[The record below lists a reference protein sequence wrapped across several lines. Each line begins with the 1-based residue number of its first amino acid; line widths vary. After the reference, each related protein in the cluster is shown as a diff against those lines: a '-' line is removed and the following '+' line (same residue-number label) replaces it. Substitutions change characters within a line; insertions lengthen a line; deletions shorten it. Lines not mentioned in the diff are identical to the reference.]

1 MDLAVKEMKGGNHNS
16 ACFAADKAE
25 SLIMRMID
33 IANITRNDKS
43 VPDRWTIN
51 GMLKLWILCQTP
63 QRAENYYRCI
73 ESLYGATQWQN
84 LRWNPIHLRYLLSA
98 WANKGSDST
107 IFCAQQAEKILRE
120 MQQKYEESHDVGFS
134 PRVTHISLV
143 ISAWVRTNHSELVAK
158 CLSLF
163 DEAMAAYGAGN
174 IQARPDTTLYG
185 SVLKAFSRVGDGQ
198 GAMDFLEI
206 MKNDYFNNSNHS
218 AKPNIGIF
226 NMVLLSWL
234 RSKDAKAP
242 RRALHVFETMQAS
255 NIKEKL
261 GIEPDFRTFS
271 ILCEILET
279 TKGQGFE
286 DRYSYFVEQR
296 NRLGN
301 TTGVSQLNRYS
312 KPI

>member
-1 MDLAVKEMKGGNHNS
+1 MDVAVKEMKGGNHNS
-16 ACFAADKAE
+16 ACVAADKAE
-25 SLIMRMID
+25 NLIMRMID
-33 IANITRNDKS
+33 IANITRNKNS
-43 VPDRWTIN
+43 VPDRRTIN
-51 GMLKLWILCQTP
+51 DMLKLWILCRAP

-73 ESLYGATQWQN
+73 ESLYGVTQWHN

-98 WANKGSDST
+98 WANKHSDST
-107 IFCAQQAEKILRE
+107 IFCAQQTEKILRE
-120 MQQKYEESHDVGFS
+120 MQQKYEESHDVGFR
-134 PRVTHISLV
+134 PTVTCITLV

-158 CLSLF
+158 CLGLF
-163 DEAMAAYGAGN
+163 DEAMAAYRAGN

-226 NMVLLSWL
+226 NMVLLSWM
-234 RSKDAKAP
+234 RSKDVNAP
-242 RRALHVFETMQAS
+242 KRALRVFETIQTS
-255 NIKEKL
+255 DIKEKL
-261 GIEPDFRTFS
+261 EIEPDFRTFS

-286 DRYSYFVEQR
+286 HRYSYFVEQR
-296 NRLGN
+296 NRVRN
-301 TTGVSQLNRYS
+301 TTGVPHLGR
-312 KPI
+312 

>member
-73 ESLYGATQWQN
+73 ESLYGATKWQN
-84 LRWNPIHLRYLLSA
+84 LCWKPIHLRYLLSA
-98 WANKGSDST
+98 WASNAST
-107 IFCAQQAEKILRE
+107 IFCAEQSENILQE
-120 MQQKYEESHDVGFS
+120 MQQKYEESRDVGC
-134 PRVTHISLV
+134 RLNVVCISLV
-143 ISAWVRTNHSELVAK
+143 IKAWLRTDHNELVAK
-158 CLSLF
+158 CKSHF
-163 DEAMAAYGAGN
+163 DRAVAAYEAGN
-174 IQARPDTTLYG
+174 AQARPDTTLYG

-198 GAMDFLEI
+198 GAMDLLEI
-206 MKNDYFNNSNHS
+206 MKNDYFRNANHS

-234 RSKDAKAP
+234 RSEDRNAP
-242 RRALHVFETMQAS
+242 KKALHLFETMQHS
-255 NIKEKL
+255 DIKVKL
-261 GIEPDFRTFS
+261 GIEPEFRTFS
-271 ILCEILET
+271 ILCEILEN
-279 TKGQGFE
+279 TKGLGFE
-286 DRYSYFVEQR
+286 EKYSYFVGQR
-296 NRLGN
+296 NRLGKS
-301 TTGVSQLNRYS
+301 TS
-312 KPI
+312 I